1 MRITLSRPLTRAI
14 TSGVCFLQQTR
25 QQLVQQETH
34 PQSARPTH
42 ASRAAASKATPVGET
57 YPQGGTGSGFRCS
70 ARGKSVMGGSGSR
83 PWPAPT
89 GVPARSCSSD
99 GAPGAE
105 GYHFRTF
112 GKA

>member
-42 ASRAAASKATPVGET
+42 L
-57 YPQGGTGSGFRCS
+57 
-70 ARGKSVMGGSGSR
+70 
-83 PWPAPT
+83 
-89 GVPARSCSSD
+89 
-99 GAPGAE
+99 
-105 GYHFRTF
+105 
-112 GKA
+112 